1 MNNLLAYRVPGYGLF
16 IENRQVLAKI
26 LLISGE
32 VFREDARL
40 NHFFYFYLPLTLS
53 PSFSVSFFTFGQF
66 NMPCKIFAQF
76 RIAFA
81 T

>member
-40 NHFFYFYLPLTLS
+40 NHFFYFYLALS
-53 PSFSVSFFTFGQF
+53 LSLSFFAFGQF